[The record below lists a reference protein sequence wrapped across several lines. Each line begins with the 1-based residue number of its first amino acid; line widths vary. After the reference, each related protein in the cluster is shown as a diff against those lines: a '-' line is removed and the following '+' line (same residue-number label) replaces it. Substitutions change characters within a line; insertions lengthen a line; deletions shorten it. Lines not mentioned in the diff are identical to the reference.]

1 VEQLFA
7 HDPEGAV
14 LAFADMMKKG
24 IVMPAHYMDD
34 NWHSQDDANKGQNL
48 FVDYATVADLI
59 GVYTTGDY
67 ADIVQHLVRS
77 MSYLRTAIPPC
88 DMDELGMKETQQQV
102 CGKLHHHRSNLDIII
117 AGQPL
122 EYFRPEAERRS
133 CVRGP
138 GLPLQAL

>member
-1 VEQLFA
+1 MEQLFA

-34 NWHSQDDANKGQNL
+34 NWHSQEDANKGQNL

-67 ADIVQHLVRS
+67 ADIVQHLVRE
-77 MSYLRTAIPPC
+77 A
-88 DMDELGMKETQQQV
+88 
-102 CGKLHHHRSNLDIII
+102 CGFRVLMYHLDALIKGK
-117 AGQPL
+117 AG
-122 EYFRPEAERRS
+122 E
-133 CVRGP
+133 C
-138 GLPLQAL
+138 